1 MNQSPTAI
9 GAPTGEP
16 QARGETEVL
25 CHSVNQPLPD
35 ASLVACPNCDLV
47 QRLPEIEPGHIAR
60 CPRCETDL
68 RRRRKDSLD
77 RTLALAFAA
86 AVLLVIANVEPMLGL
101 TAVGRES
108 FTTVFGGAELLWEH
122 GEEIVAALIFF
133 AAIFA
138 PALQISLLL
147 TVLLGARCER
157 PPAWVGS
164 MLRHVPFTR
173 LWSMIEVMLLGVFVA
188 LTKIAEYATPILGHA
203 LYALCALVVLF
214 AAMQSIFDPREI
226 WERVEWNNG
235 EAQRKT
241 AAPTKEVAA

>member
-1 MNQSPTAI
+1 MNQPTSTIVPPSGEPDAERS
-9 GAPTGEP
+9 AETGE
-16 QARGETEVL
+16 
-25 CHSVNQPLPD
+25 HHVNQPLSD
-35 ASLVACPNCDLV
+35 SSLISCPNCDLV
-47 QRLPEIEPGHIAR
+47 QRLPAIEPGHIAR

-226 WERVEWNNG
+226 WERVEWNNE

-241 AAPTKEVAA
+241 AAPMKEVAA